1 MGTRGALLHKL
12 LIVLL
17 LLSLA
22 CSIMQKLEVTDEEAN
37 IALGIALQ
45 LVDTPYVLGGQSSNG
60 IDCSGLVIYSYQEA
74 MGNRL
79 WFWNGKQYVQDIT
92 AQEFFNYN
100 CRILNFEDVRA
111 GDLVFIC
118 EEGKDIPEH
127 IGLLIKWISNDTVQI
142 IHASG
147 YYSKVVIEDWK
158 IDEIK
163 RNFYIKD
170 FGRLEYYYISSCY

>member
-1 MGTRGALLHKL
+1 MGTRGTLSHKL

-22 CSIMQKLEVTDEEAN
+22 CSIMQKLEVTTEEAN
-37 IALGIALQ
+37 KALGIALQ

-60 IDCSGLVIYSYQEA
+60 IDCSGLIIYSYQEP
-74 MGNRL
+74 MRNKL
-79 WFWNGKQYVQDIT
+79 WFWNGKQYTQDVT
-92 AQEFFNYN
+92 AQELYRYN
-100 CRILNFEDVRA
+100 CRILDLIDIKV

-127 IGLLIKWISNDTVQI
+127 IGLLIKWVDNDTVQI

-147 YYSKVVIEDWK
+147 YYGKVIVEDWK

-163 RNFYIKD
+163 RNFHIKD